1 MNRMTSAK
9 SCSLVLCFLLCCLAA
24 LTGCG
29 QSDGGEVVLRV
40 ANSEEYID
48 EGGWTE
54 EEEILLEDG
63 TRIMGRNSLI
73 EDFEE
78 WYKENYGET
87 VRVEYSTYGTNEELY
102 NQMSLGNTFD
112 VVCPSEYMIMKLM
125 EEGRLQAFSEKF
137 SDHSDDRNYYI
148 HGISPYIKSVFQELR
163 WDGQEL
169 SRYGAGYM
177 WGIMGIV
184 YNPDQV
190 PREAVA
196 HWSMLLDDAY
206 YKKITMKD
214 SVRDSYFVGLGILHE
229 KELLQPAFL
238 QSGNYLQ
245 TISEWLNDTGQE
257 TVDKV
262 EEILTDMR
270 ENAYS
275 LETDSGKADLVTGKV
290 VANMQWSGDAV
301 YSLDQAEEDGV
312 ELAYAVPE
320 ECSNLWFDGWC
331 MMKDGLEED
340 KRKQQAAEGWI
351 NFLSRPDNVIRN
363 MYYIG
368 YTSVISGGDSD
379 LIYQYADYCYGA
391 EEDSEDTAE
400 YSMEYFFG
408 KDHDHILVTERE
420 QLERQLYAQYPT
432 EEVLRRSAV
441 MNCFSEEANKR
452 IAQMWINIRC
462 FDWERSVAGVHTA
475 DNR

>member
-1 MNRMTSAK
+1 MREIVTGRK
-9 SCSLVLCFLLCCLAA
+9 CFFFLGFLSCLFA

-29 QSDGGEVVLRV
+29 QSDGNVVVLRV
-40 ANSEEYID
+40 ANAEEYID

-54 EEEILLEDG
+54 EEEIELEDG
-63 TRIMGRNSLI
+63 TRIMGRNPMI
-73 EDFEE
+73 DDFEE
-78 WYKENYGET
+78 WYKETYGGE

-125 EEGRLQAFSEKF
+125 EEGRLQAFSDNF
-137 SDHSDDRNYYI
+137 FDRSEEQNYYI
-148 HGISPYIKSVFQELR
+148 RGISPYIQSVFQELKL
-163 WDGQEL
+163 GGEEL

-184 YNPDQV
+184 YNPEKV
-190 PREAVA
+190 SREAVS

-206 YKKITMKD
+206 DRRITMKD
-214 SVRDSYFVGLGILHE
+214 SVRDSYFVGLGILRE
-229 KELLQPAFL
+229 KDLLQPSLL
-238 QSGNYLQ
+238 QSGNYQ
-245 TISEWLNDTGQE
+245 ETMSEWLNDTRKE
-257 TVDKV
+257 TVDQV

-331 MMKDGLEED
+331 MMKDGLGED
-340 KRKQQAAEGWI
+340 GRKQQAAEAWI

-379 LIYQYADYCYGA
+379 LIYEYAEYCYGA
-391 EEDSEDTAE
+391 EEDCEDTAE

-408 KDHDHILVTERE
+408 KGQEHVLVTERE
-420 QLERQLYAQYPT
+420 QLERQLYGQYPT
-432 EEVLRRSAV
+432 EEVLKRSVV
-441 MNCFSEEANKR
+441 MRCFSEEANKR
-452 IAQMWINIRC
+452 ISQMWINIRC
-462 FDWERSVAGVHTA
+462 FDWKGCL
-475 DNR
+475 